1 MNGTVGIMDA
11 PSAFLL
17 DYSWDLGN
25 PVRNHPTRGT
35 RIMQPRLCGDDWQT
49 WANQLLTCHYGP
61 TEYQKVPDVDRGD
74 AGIEGFTLSRGH
86 AYQAYGCEEP
96 LAVKARYEKQRD
108 KITAD
113 LNKFIHNEEK
123 LRRLFGSV
131 RITRWVLFVPYFDSK
146 DLVEHATKKTDEV
159 IKANL
164 CYTCPTFQV
173 VIADEEQFAV
183 ERDTLTNA
191 GTMQIEYF
199 GNEHEHA
206 AIDQWVT
213 GNDGLVATLDRKVGL
228 LPTIRT
234 EGDRVKF
241 REKLLRHYLEGQD
254 TWEFLRKFPT
264 IHEKVF
270 QAKRQRE
277 RFLESSWMIHS
288 GANNEL
294 MERAL
299 NQFMESVKA
308 TTRAVHAWVAHRP
321 AF

>member
-1 MNGTVGIMDA
+1 
-11 PSAFLL
+11 
-17 DYSWDLGN
+17 
-25 PVRNHPTRGT
+25 
-35 RIMQPRLCGDDWQT
+35 MQPRLSGDEWQR
-49 WANQLLTCHYGP
+49 WANQLLARHYGP
-61 TEYQKVPDVDRGD
+61 TEYQKVPDADRGD
-74 AGIEGFTLSRGH
+74 AGIEGFTLTSGH
-86 AYQAYGCEEP
+86 AYQAYGCVEP

-108 KITAD
+108 KITED
-113 LNKFIHNEEK
+113 ITKFISNEAK
-123 LRRLFGSV
+123 LSRLFGNV
-131 RITRWVLFVPYFDSK
+131 RITRWVLFVPHFDSR
-146 DLVEHATKKTDEV
+146 DLVEHATRKTDEV

-173 VIADEEQFAV
+173 MIADEEQFSA
-183 ERDTLTNA
+183 ERDLLMNV
-191 GTMQIEYF
+191 GTMQIEYY
-199 GNEHEHA
+199 GNEREQD

-213 GNDGLVATLDRKVGL
+213 GHDELVATLDRKVGL
-228 LPTIRT
+228 LPTIRS

-288 GANNEL
+288 GPNNEL

-299 NQFMESVKA
+299 NQFMESVRAA
-308 TTRAVHAWVAHRP
+308 TKGLDMFTVEALAWEAVADWMLRCPLDFPRVASHV
-321 AF
+321 